1 MPARNHGREG
11 GSSNRIGTKRRLYR
25 SSNKRGRSNDPNV
38 AEESTSDEE
47 DDESLE
53 RKIARLRKEVAE
65 VKGEFDRRKIKDEN
79 GLPAATN
86 EEEDSLDALNEI
98 LNSANAVTVKAT
110 QTQMVKR
117 LGIASRTPST
127 PQNIPKTE
135 SLQKSQENS
144 TYTVTYAPSFQQN
157 HTLSKVAEFDARLTL
172 IETALGID
180 TLPLPAQ
187 ERLTTKAVF
196 PILDNLDRQLFTV
209 SSSSDSLDSI
219 DQKVRQLTQDA
230 QKLNEA
236 RASAKAAQEA
246 LYENPAPPKQPQ
258 GVNDAIQKLHE
269 IEDSEQTSKINAL
282 HGTLTTIDSLAPLL
296 PSVLDRL
303 RSLQPIHADATSA
316 SENLAKLEA
325 RQAAMAED
333 FQSWR
338 NGLEKAEAALRQG
351 AQQLGGNIGE
361 IETLVHGL
369 EQRMQNLSHE

>member
-1 MPARNHGREG
+1 MPAHNHGREG
-11 GSSNRIGTKRRLYR
+11 GSDRIRTKRRLYR
-25 SSNKRGRSNDPNV
+25 NSNKRGRSNDPNV
-38 AEESTSDEE
+38 VEEPTSDEE

-53 RKIARLRKEVAE
+53 RKIARLRREVAE
-65 VKGEFDRRKIKDEN
+65 VKGEFDRRKTEDNN

-86 EEEDSLDALNEI
+86 EGEDSLDALNDV
-98 LNSANAVTVKAT
+98 LNSANAVTSKTV

-117 LGIASRTPST
+117 LGIASRAPST
-127 PQNIPKTE
+127 PQNIPKME
-135 SLQKSQENS
+135 SLQQSQENS

-187 ERLTTKAVF
+187 ERLATKAVF

-209 SSSSDSLDSI
+209 SSSGDSLDSI
-219 DQKVRQLTQDA
+219 DRKVRQLTQDA

-246 LYENPAPPKQPQ
+246 LYENSAQPKQPQ
-258 GVNDAIQKLHE
+258 GGNDAIKKLSE

-282 HGTLTTIDSLAPLL
+282 YGTLTTIDSLAPLL

-325 RQAAMAED
+325 RQEAMAED

-338 NGLEKAEAALRQG
+338 DGLEKVEAALRQG
-351 AQQLGGNIGE
+351 AQQLSGNVGE

-369 EQRMQNLSHE
+369 EGRMQNLSPG